1 MNMKMKIKAIAAAAA
16 LLSSLPLFAEMSE
29 ISVDLKLDCGDYVFG
44 ERVRGVV
51 TIGNTS
57 PHTLDVGFPE
67 SRDRFYV
74 EVYSSAD
81 MAPLDKIGK
90 TPFVSKFKL
99 PMNEKIRLEVLIAY
113 NYNLQ
118 PSRRYLA
125 RPVLVHAGVR
135 YEGQFRAF
143 DVVPGMECAKAL
155 QVFSNRDGLSR
166 EFRLVHWTRNST
178 QHLFLTACDTGV
190 SNREWETRDLGP
202 MMKIT
207 PPTISILPTGQV
219 IVFHRYGPDH
229 FIRCE
234 FWSLPEELEF
244 HTRELVNDPETAGH
258 SRVQELYSESGGIKP
273 VERPWWKFW

>member
-1 MNMKMKIKAIAAAAA
+1 MNMKTKLKALAAAAA
-16 LLSSLPLFAEMSE
+16 FLASLPLFAEMSE
-29 ISVDLKLDCGDYVFG
+29 ISVDLKLDSGDYVYG

-51 TIGNTS
+51 KIVNTS
-57 PHTLDVGFPE
+57 PHTLDVGYPE
-67 SRDRFYV
+67 SKDWLLV
-74 EVYSSAD
+74 EVYSSTD
-81 MAPLDKIGK
+81 MSPLDKIGK
-90 TPFVSKFKL
+90 RPFVSRFKL
-99 PMNEKIRLEVLIAY
+99 PMNETKRLEVLLAD
-113 NYNLQ
+113 NYHLQ
-118 PSRRYLA
+118 MNRRYLA

-135 YEGQFRAF
+135 YEGQYRAF
-143 DVVPGMECAKAL
+143 DVVSGMECAKAL

-178 QHLFLTACDTGV
+178 QHIFLTACDTGL
-190 SNREWETRDLGP
+190 SEREWETRDLGP

-229 FIRCE
+229 FIRSE
-234 FWSLPEELEF
+234 FWSMPDELEF